1 MNPHVE
7 ITKADGTFEQH
18 RIEGEQATLG
28 RGPGAAIIVGA
39 AELDPEHMLLAPRPE
54 GCWVSVSEIVST
66 PVIVNGTRFQNGM
79 LAWGSV
85 LEVGS
90 LRLTLTDKLPPPKT
104 RQKAVSSP
112 IALLMLLIVPIAGY
126 MLLMGEETELPL
138 SPGSA
143 APPLFDPPP
152 NACSDSGDAAAFN
165 ARESI
170 EAAESKGDRYPFD
183 AQDGIQA
190 VRLFDQA
197 AACYAASGDAQ
208 SAARA
213 RQERAM
219 LADRIEYDFQ
229 THKVRLER
237 ALEYKHMADAI
248 VEVEALRRM
257 VKHRDTPYTA
267 WLTVLQRQLQVL
279 LDQGVRS
286 R

>member
-28 RGPGAAIIVGA
+28 RGPGAAITVGA

-54 GCWVSVSEIVST
+54 GCWVSVAEGVAT
-66 PVIVNGTRFQNGM
+66 PVIVNGARFQNGM

-85 LEVGS
+85 LEVGT
-90 LRLTLTDKLPPPKT
+90 LRLTLTDKLPPPKA
-104 RQKAVSSP
+104 RQKAVGSP
-112 IALLMLLIVPIAGY
+112 IALLMLVVVPVAGY
-126 MLLMGEETELPL
+126 LLLTGEEVGLPM
-138 SPGSA
+138 SPDSA
-143 APPLFDPPP
+143 PPPLFDPAP
-152 NACSDSGDAAAFN
+152 NACSESGEAAAFT

-190 VRLFDQA
+190 VRLYDQA
-197 AACYAASGDAQ
+197 AACYVAAGDPQ

-213 RQERAM
+213 RQARGM

-248 VEVEALRRM
+248 VEVEALRAL

-267 WLTVLQRQLQVL
+267 WLAMLQRQLQVL

>member
-18 RIEGEQATLG
+18 RIEGEQVTLG
-28 RGPGAAIIVGA
+28 RGPGAAITVSA

-54 GCWVSVSEIVST
+54 GCWVSVAETVAT
-66 PVIVNGTRFQNGM
+66 PVMVNGSRFQNGM
-79 LAWGSV
+79 IAWGSV
-85 LEVGS
+85 LEIGT
-90 LRLTLTDKLPPPKT
+90 LKLTLTDKLPPPKA

-112 IALLMLLIVPIAGY
+112 IALLMLLIVPVAGY
-126 MLLMGEETELPL
+126 LLLTGEEAELPL
-138 SPGSA
+138 SPGAA
-143 APPLFDPPP
+143 APPLFDPAP
-152 NACSDSGDAAAFN
+152 NACSESGDAAAFT

-197 AACYAASGDAQ
+197 AACYTAAGDLQ
-208 SAARA
+208 TAARA

-248 VEVEALRRM
+248 VEVEALRAM
-257 VKHRDTPYTA
+257 VKHRDTPYTV
-267 WLTVLQRQLQVL
+267 WLTVLQRQLQLL
-279 LDQGVRS
+279 LDQGVRA